1 MAKKKKIT
9 AEYCKNLANTYENMS
24 KVERILLDQELD
36 EKETNCI
43 YTTCFYS
50 DLVKHTIE
58 DVLNGI
64 ELCSKNNTPYISRA
78 RLKLKYV
85 RQLRDLGFQYYAVG
99 DIWKTG
105 YSGTI
110 YEASISYLIVPDND
124 VYKKYSYYKDITSDE
139 DYVNFDSG
147 KYRDEIE
154 KLQAEI
160 DRKKEEEKE
169 QLKKELKSKVLK
181 KINDEHFE
189 INLTDKEPLLV
200 GELKKVFC
208 SKDTMIFLSLIVGI
222 IIGLLF

>member
-9 AEYCKNLANTYENMS
+9 AEYCKNLANIYENMS
-24 KVERILLDQELD
+24 KVEQILIDQELD

-50 DLVKHTIE
+50 NLVKDTIE
-58 DVLNGI
+58 DVLNRI
-64 ELCSKNNTPYISRA
+64 EICSKNNTPYISRA

-85 RQLRDLGFQYYAVG
+85 RQLRDLGFQYYVVG
-99 DIWKTG
+99 DVWKTG
-105 YSGTI
+105 CI
-110 YEASISYLIVPDND
+110 YEASTSYLIVPDND
-124 VYKKYSYYKDITSDE
+124 VYKKYHYYKDITSDE
-139 DYVNFDSG
+139 DYANFDSG
-147 KYRDEIE
+147 KYRDEIA
-154 KLQAEI
+154 KLQAET

-181 KINDEHFE
+181 KINDEYLE

-200 GELKKVFC
+200 EELKKVFC
-208 SKDTMIFLSLIVGI
+208 SKDTMIFLSLIIGI

>member
-24 KVERILLDQELD
+24 KVERVLVDQELD

-50 DLVKHTIE
+50 DLVKDTIE

-64 ELCSKNNTPYISRA
+64 EFCSKNNTPYVSRA

-85 RQLRDLGFQYYAVG
+85 RQLRDLGFQYYVVG
-99 DIWKTG
+99 DVHKSG

-124 VYKKYSYYKDITSDE
+124 VYKKYSYYKDSVWM
-139 DYVNFDSG
+139 Y
-147 KYRDEIE
+147 
-154 KLQAEI
+154 
-160 DRKKEEEKE
+160 
-169 QLKKELKSKVLK
+169 
-181 KINDEHFE
+181 
-189 INLTDKEPLLV
+189 
-200 GELKKVFC
+200 
-208 SKDTMIFLSLIVGI
+208 
-222 IIGLLF
+222 

>member
-50 DLVKHTIE
+50 NLVKDTIE

-64 ELCSKNNTPYISRA
+64 EFCSKNNTPYVSRA

-85 RQLRDLGFQYYAVG
+85 RQLRDLGFQYYVIG
-99 DIWKTG
+99 DVQKRAF
-105 YSGTI
+105 
-110 YEASISYLIVPDND
+110 YEASISYLIVPNND
-124 VYKKYSYYKDITSDE
+124 VYKKYHYYKDITSDE
-139 DYVNFDSG
+139 DYANFDSG

-154 KLQAEI
+154 KLQAET

-181 KINDEHFE
+181 KINNEYLE
-189 INLTDKEPLLV
+189 INLTDKEPSLIK
-200 GELKKVFC
+200 ELKNVFC

>member
-1 MAKKKKIT
+1 MTKKKKIT
-9 AEYCKNLANTYENMS
+9 AEYCKNLANTYKNMS
-24 KVERILLDQELD
+24 KAEQILIDQELD

-50 DLVKHTIE
+50 SLVKDTIE
-58 DVLNGI
+58 DVLNRV

-85 RQLRDLGFQYYAVG
+85 RQLRDLGFQYYVVG
-99 DIWKTG
+99 DVRKTR
-105 YSGTI
+105 YSVTI
-110 YEASISYLIVPDND
+110 YEVSMSYLIVPNND

-139 DYVNFDSG
+139 DYANFDSE

-154 KLQAEI
+154 KLQAET

-181 KINDEHFE
+181 KINDEYLE

-222 IIGLLF
+222 LIGLLF